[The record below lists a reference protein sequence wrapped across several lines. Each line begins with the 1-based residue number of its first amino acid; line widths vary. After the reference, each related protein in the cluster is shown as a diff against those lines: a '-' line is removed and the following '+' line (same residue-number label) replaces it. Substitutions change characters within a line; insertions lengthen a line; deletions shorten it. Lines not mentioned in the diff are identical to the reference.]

1 MQLITPEEVLGLAF
15 SPDDAIEAAHI
26 RAYRIEAA
34 QLRYIRPAFGEA
46 MYRKMILEQY
56 DSFVSGYIRPALA
69 HYVRYELIG
78 ELAVRVSDRGAVRPS
93 AEESEQ
99 TTSAT
104 RSDQQD
110 RTDTSRQELSRMQVA
125 DKTASDT
132 TRRTTTS
139 HSSSEQNSDESL
151 LREEKEQR
159 TTVISDTDRTTSESD
174 KTEQSD
180 TELSIIAIEES
191 VVDQS
196 DGTRKTTDDTT
207 ASEEEAGASTRSET
221 SESTSEVSG
230 NDTASTKTTSEQN
243 DVTTREVTARST
255 GQTANN
261 GTGTTMRRTF
271 GAATTGEWQL
281 LARQA
286 LRDARTFLRYAVEY
300 VESHRDE
307 FPEYAPLP
315 GFGASCSRRC
325 IGGIVM

>member
-132 TRRTTTS
+132 TRRTTTVPRRKATGPNNPIRS
-139 HSSSEQNSDESL
+139 FRSSPSKRASSIRATEPGRPPTTRPPRRKRPGL
-151 LREEKEQR
+151 PLVPKLPKVPAKCRATIRLRRKPPPNR
-159 TTVISDTDRTTSESD
+159 TT
-174 KTEQSD
+174 
-180 TELSIIAIEES
+180 
-191 VVDQS
+191 
-196 DGTRKTTDDTT
+196 
-207 ASEEEAGASTRSET
+207 
-221 SESTSEVSG
+221 
-230 NDTASTKTTSEQN
+230 
-243 DVTTREVTARST
+243 
-255 GQTANN
+255 
-261 GTGTTMRRTF
+261 
-271 GAATTGEWQL
+271 
-281 LARQA
+281 
-286 LRDARTFLRYAVEY
+286 
-300 VESHRDE
+300 
-307 FPEYAPLP
+307 
-315 GFGASCSRRC
+315 
-325 IGGIVM
+325 